1 MTGPP
6 EAQSIFASDS
16 NLDVTAA
23 ALIVDNRKHIT
34 VAAAAASH
42 RQRQPGKGKG
52 QQEVRDKAH
61 IALH

>member
-6 EAQSIFASDS
+6 EAQSVLFDA
-16 NLDVTAA
+16 LRLGGTAA
-23 ALIVDNRKHIT
+23 ALIVDNRKHVT
-34 VAAAAASH
+34 VAAAAAGH
-42 RQRQPGKGKG
+42 RESQPSKGKG